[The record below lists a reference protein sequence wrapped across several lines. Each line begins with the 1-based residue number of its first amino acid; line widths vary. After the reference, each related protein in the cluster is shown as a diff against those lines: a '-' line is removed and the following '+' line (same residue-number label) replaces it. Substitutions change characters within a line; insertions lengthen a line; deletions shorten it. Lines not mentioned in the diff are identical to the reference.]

1 MIKAHKIR
9 LNPTPQD
16 ENYLR
21 RAAGI
26 ARFAWNWTL
35 EEYKRRKAAG
45 EVIDWNE
52 IKKQFRAR
60 IDAEFPFVREV
71 TKCAAEEAINDLRRT
86 INTYYKTKKSDP
98 KSKVRFPGKR
108 KRSKGVGGFGLA
120 NDKFWVEGHTA
131 YIPKLGS
138 VNMAEELR
146 FSGRVMSGRV
156 KEQAGRWYLIV
167 TVSIEAR
174 TTQSIAS
181 RSASVGIDFGLSS
194 FATLSDGARIE
205 TQDRVRRSERK
216 LRRLQRGLARK
227 QKDSRNRAKWK
238 LRIARTHERIRNQR
252 QDFLHKFTASV
263 GAAFAI
269 ICVESLNLKGLQR
282 TRFAKSFQD
291 ASIGEAI
298 NQLEYKAA
306 ERGGIVQKVGRL
318 FASSKLCS
326 ECGDKN
332 ELLALYDRKWKCSHC
347 GTHHDRDL
355 NAAVNIEL
363 EGLRLLAGSGFVGV
377 TTVELAAAAS
387 ECQFRSKLRAMKQ

>member
-9 LNPTPQD
+9 LNPTSHD
-16 ENYLR
+16 ENYFR

-26 ARFAWNWTL
+26 ARFAWNWAL
-35 EEYKRRKAAG
+35 EEYKRRKAG
-45 EVIDWNE
+45 EQIDWNE

-71 TKCAAEEAINDLRRT
+71 TKCAAEEAINDLRQA
-86 INTYYKTKKSDP
+86 INTYYKTRKSDP
-98 KSKVRFPGKR
+98 KSRARFPGKR
-108 KRSKGVGGFGLA
+108 KRSKGIGGFGLA

-131 YIPKLGS
+131 YIPKLGV

-146 FSGRVMSGRV
+146 FPGHVMSGRV
-156 KEQAGRWYLIV
+156 KERAGRWYLIV
-167 TVSIEAR
+167 TVSIETR
-174 TTQSIAS
+174 SPQSIADPP
-181 RSASVGIDFGLSS
+181 ASVGIDFGLSR
-194 FATLSDGARIE
+194 FATLSNGARIE

-227 QKDSRNRAKWK
+227 QRGSRNRAKWR
-238 LRIARTHERIRNQR
+238 LRIARIHERIRSQR
-252 QDFLHKFTASV
+252 QDFLHKFTASTV
-263 GAAFAI
+263 ATFAI

-306 ERGGIVQKVGRL
+306 ERGGILQKVGRL
-318 FASSKLCS
+318 FASSRLCS

-332 ELLALYDRKWKCSHC
+332 ELLALYDREWSCSNC
-347 GTHHDRDL
+347 GIHHDRDL

-377 TTVELAAAAS
+377 TTVELAAAVS
-387 ECQFRSKLRAMKQ
+387 GCQFRNKLRAVKQ